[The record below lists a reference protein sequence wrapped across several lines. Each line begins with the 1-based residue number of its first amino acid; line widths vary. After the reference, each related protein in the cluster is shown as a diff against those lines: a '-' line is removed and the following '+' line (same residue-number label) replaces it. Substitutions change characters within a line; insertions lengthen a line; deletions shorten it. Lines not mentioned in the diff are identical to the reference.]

1 MSDHTGARIGAP
13 QAIDAIA
20 SIFRTHHEQRHFSGA
35 GLVKRGGETLFSGAY
50 GYAHRGWR
58 IPNTVSTRFDTAS
71 ITKLFTAVAVLQ
83 LVERGLL
90 SLHDRVL
97 DILELPGTSISPRV
111 DVYHLLTHSSG
122 IGDDADEEAG
132 ESYEAIWR
140 DKPNYLVRETVDF
153 LAQFVHKPANFEPG
167 DGCRYNNCAFVLA
180 GLVVEKLTGQK
191 YRDYVRE
198 NVFGRAGM
206 SRTEFVAMDAVA
218 ENVAEGYAA
227 VRDEN
232 GEATGWRKNIYSF
245 PPIGSPDAGAYTTV
259 GDLDVFMRALT
270 GNKLLS
276 KQLTEDMLTPK
287 VMYRHAARA
296 DYVMG
301 YAFEFALE
309 PGNGR
314 IMYMQKDGDNPGVD
328 GVLRYYPDT
337 GTVVAI
343 LANQD
348 CNVWD
353 MANEVDEVL
362 KGLTDG
368 VALFRTVRAE
378 PCCMADGRPQ

>member
-1 MSDHTGARIGAP
+1 MSDHTGAKTEAP
-13 QAIDAIA
+13 QSIEAIA
-20 SIFRTHHEQRHFSGA
+20 SVFRTHHEQRHFSGA
-35 GLVKRGGETLFSGAY
+35 GLVKRGGEVLFSGAY

-97 DILELPGTSISPRV
+97 DILGLEGTSISSRV
-111 DVYHLLTHSSG
+111 SVYHLLTHSSG

-132 ESYEAIWR
+132 ESYEEIWR

-153 LAQFVHKPANFEPG
+153 LPQFVHKPANFEPG
-167 DGCRYNNCAFVLA
+167 EGCRYNNCAFVLA

-191 YRDYVRE
+191 YREYVRE

-206 SRTEFVAMDAVA
+206 SDTEFVAMDAVA

-232 GEATGWRKNIYSF
+232 GKATGRRKNIYSF

-270 GNKLLS
+270 GNNLLS
-276 KQLTEDMLTPK
+276 KQFTEDMLTPK
-287 VMYRHAARA
+287 VMYRQTARA
-296 DYVMG
+296 TYMMG

-309 PGNGR
+309 PGSGR

-353 MANEVDEVL
+353 MASDVHEAL
-362 KGLTDG
+362 KGLP
-368 VALFRTVRAE
+368 V
-378 PCCMADGRPQ
+378 

>member
-1 MSDHTGARIGAP
+1 MPRHAGTGNEVSD
-13 QAIDAIA
+13 AIEAIA
-20 SIFRTHHEQRHFSGA
+20 SIFQTHYEQRHFSGA
-35 GLVKRGGETLFSGAY
+35 GLVKRGGEVLFSGAY

-97 DILELPGTSISPRV
+97 DILELEGTSISPRV
-111 DVYHLLTHSSG
+111 SLYHLLTHSSG

-140 DKPNYLVRETVDF
+140 DKPNYSVRETIDF
-153 LAQFVHKPANFEPG
+153 LPQFVHKPANFEPG
-167 DGCRYNNCAFVLA
+167 EGCRYNNCAFVLA

-191 YRDYVRE
+191 YRGYVRE
-198 NVFGRAGM
+198 NVFRRAGM
-206 SRTEFVAMDAVA
+206 SDTEFVAMDAVA
-218 ENVAEGYAA
+218 ENAAEGYAA

-232 GEATGWRKNIYSF
+232 GEATCWRRNIYSF

-259 GDLDVFMRALT
+259 GDLDVFVRALT

-287 VMYRHAARA
+287 VMYRQTARA
-296 DYVMG
+296 TYMMG

-309 PGNGR
+309 PGSGR

-337 GTVVAI
+337 STVVAI

-353 MANEVDEVL
+353 MANEVHE
-362 KGLTDG
+362 
-368 VALFRTVRAE
+368 ALFRTARAE
-378 PCCMADGRPQ
+378 RCCMADGKPR

>member
-1 MSDHTGARIGAP
+1 MSNHTGTRTEAAE
-13 QAIDAIA
+13 AIEAIA
-20 SIFRTHHEQRHFSGA
+20 SVFRTHHEQRHFSGA
-35 GLVKRGGETLFSGAY
+35 GLVKRGDEVLFSGAY

-58 IPNTVSTRFDTAS
+58 VPNTVCTRFDTAS

-97 DILELPGTSISPRV
+97 DILKLPGTTISPRV

-140 DKPNYLVRETVDF
+140 DKPNYSVRETIDF
-153 LAQFVHKPANFEPG
+153 LPQFVHKPANFEPG

-198 NVFGRAGM
+198 NVFRRAGM
-206 SRTEFVAMDAVA
+206 SDTEFVAMDTVA
-218 ENVAEGYAA
+218 ENVAEGYSA
-227 VRDEN
+227 VTDDD
-232 GEATGWRKNIYSF
+232 GKLVGWRKNIYSF

-270 GNKLLS
+270 GSKLLS

-287 VMYRHAARA
+287 VMYRQTARA
-296 DYVMG
+296 TYMMG

-309 PGNGR
+309 PGSGR

-337 GTVVAI
+337 STVVAI

-353 MANEVDEVL
+353 MANEVDGALE
-362 KGLTDG
+362 GLL
-368 VALFRTVRAE
+368 V
-378 PCCMADGRPQ
+378 